1 MNFAKLAS
9 SRNKEFSSQETRLG
23 EYISWDFGIGCIDY
37 KVGKGRDGK
46 GLKAIFEEVK
56 SPATRLGELACRTGE
71 FQGDEL
77 AWVSQSS
84 LRRVTFLQLEDI
96 YLLSGRWKLCTASGS
111 HGGQPWKLYLV
122 VAEMKEGFSR
132 DRTSSTTVG
141 GYSQNQSQGI
151 ELDVQRKEGCATTKV
166 CGNGYG
172 SHGRRPWTLNESTKC
187 YEAKPETGIKTL
199 AFEA

>member
-1 MNFAKLAS
+1 M
-9 SRNKEFSSQETRLG
+9 E
-23 EYISWDFGIGCIDY
+23 
-37 KVGKGRDGK
+37 
-46 GLKAIFEEVK
+46 
-56 SPATRLGELACRTGE
+56 
-71 FQGDEL
+71 
-77 AWVSQSS
+77 AW
-84 LRRVTFLQLEDI
+84 
-96 YLLSGRWKLCTASGS
+96 
-111 HGGQPWKLYLV
+111 LV

-132 DRTSSTTVG
+132 DRTSSATVG

-151 ELDVQRKEGCATTKV
+151 ELDAQREEWCAATKV